1 MKPLSRIIP
10 HCHMQKSVDE
20 HPNAK
25 LHRRDQNRASG
36 APQKKR
42 SPPPKAVDAPN
53 DHKASTTREH
63 HARMCP
69 AAPKKLDESVSHTA
83 KKKEKSRFAK
93 RLHRESRTEKDRR
106 FHSLFTLGFPFA
118 AVRSHAIAAERP
130 PSSSISPSR
139 TAFLPSKIVPTS
151 VTSSVC
157 E

>member
-1 MKPLSRIIP
+1 MKTLSRIIP
-10 HCHMQKSVDE
+10 HRHMQKSVDE

-25 LHRRDQNRASG
+25 LHRRNKKRASG
-36 APQKKR
+36 TPQKKR
-42 SPPPKAVDAPN
+42 SSSPKAVNAPN
-53 DHKASTTREH
+53 DYKTSPTRQH
-63 HARMCP
+63 HTRMCP
-69 AAPKKLDESVSHTA
+69 ASPKKLDESVSHTA

-93 RLHRESRTEKDRR
+93 RLHRKSRTEKDRR
-106 FHSLFTLGFPFA
+106 FHSLFTLCFPFA